1 MEKPEINIKEF
12 VMTGFK
18 ERDFAA
24 LSSSTDIPV
33 INERYEGKR
42 GNTQGDKKENA
53 PAVNATR
60 RLTESCTEL
69 SSMDYSNIALRQSF
83 LASIEP
89 TASLLA
95 NLYGS

>member
-1 MEKPEINIKEF
+1 MEKPEINIREF

-69 SSMDYSNIALRQSF
+69 SSMKLFEYCPEAKFSYVDRAQR
-83 LASIEP
+83 
-89 TASLLA
+89 
-95 NLYGS
+95 